1 MQLRR
6 HSLYRGEIWF
16 RHPDSTVTLTFL
28 STVNVYVGTLAAN
41 QEHAALLVDR
51 MPFLIRVLGDPQ
63 CSIVPQ
69 IEIDVDVIEV
79 RSVATLYLEIIVY
92 HNIYNITYDQFLLS
106 LTG

>member
-1 MQLRR
+1 MECVKKIMQLRR

-79 RSVATLYLEIIVY
+79 WSVATLYL
-92 HNIYNITYDQFLLS
+92 
-106 LTG
+106 